1 MIQLTVAGQ
10 VYNYPSEND
19 SPNWGEEAT
28 AWAQGVT
35 DALTAVFGPYDIPET
50 IATIANNQTSPTNV
64 IGLSFDTTKVRGA
77 IVTYT
82 VYRVS
87 TGSGA
92 METGETGTM
101 YLTYLNNTNTWNMAV
116 VGGSFA
122 NVQFS
127 ITVNGQVQYT
137 SSNFTGSSYSGVMHF
152 KAESLQ
158 Q

>member
-35 DALTAVFGPYDIPET
+35 DALGAVFGPFDIPET
-50 IATIANNQTSPTNV
+50 IATIANNQVVPANV
-64 IGLSFDTTKVRGA
+64 IGLSFDTTKVRGS

-92 METGETGTM
+92 MEAGETGTM
-101 YLTYLNNTNTWNMAV
+101 YLTYLNNTNVWNISV
-116 VGGSFA
+116 VGGSFGQ
-122 NVQFS
+122 VQFS
-127 ITVNGQVQYT
+127 ITVNGQIQYT
-137 SSNFTGSSYSGVMHF
+137 SSNFTGTGYSGVMHF
-152 KAESLQ
+152 KASSLAQ
-158 Q
+158 